1 MPSDGF
7 IKPEVCVQHD
17 FFVLSFQPF
26 ITIEYN
32 DNDID
37 ILVFDRMT
45 ESHPDRVWNSIIAS
59 TLCEGAAY
67 YILKSLIMKRRN

>member
-7 IKPEVCVQHD
+7 IEPEVCVQHD

-32 DNDID
+32 DNDIH
-37 ILVFDRMT
+37 ILCLLHNRK
-45 ESHPDRVWNSIIAS
+45 
-59 TLCEGAAY
+59 
-67 YILKSLIMKRRN
+67 YIV